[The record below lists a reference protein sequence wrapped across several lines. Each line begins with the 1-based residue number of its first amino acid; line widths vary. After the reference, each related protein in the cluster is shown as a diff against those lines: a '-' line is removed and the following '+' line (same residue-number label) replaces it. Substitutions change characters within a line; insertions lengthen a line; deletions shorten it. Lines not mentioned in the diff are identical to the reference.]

1 MVFSNLFF
9 IYLFLPLNLILYF
22 VVKNRT
28 WQNIVLLGFSLFFY
42 AWGEPVWV
50 FMLMLTAFLDYT
62 WARCIEYFRQSG
74 QTRRVKIA
82 LAASLI
88 FDLGM
93 LGVFKYS
100 GFLIENINLLTGLNL
115 PVPQI
120 ALPIGISFYT
130 FQTIS
135 YVLDV
140 YRGQV
145 PAQKT
150 YYKYLMYLSS
160 YHQLVA
166 GPIVRYS
173 DVAAEIENRTV
184 SVQDFSEGITKF
196 CVGLTKKVVVA
207 NTAGQLV
214 AQYMDGQLTGLSVAG
229 AWFGALLYAIQLY
242 YDFSAYSDMA
252 IGLGRMF
259 GFHYHINFN
268 YPYIAKSVT
277 EFWRRWHISLSSF
290 FRDYVYIPLGG
301 NRKHQIFNICIV
313 WFLTGLWHGAS
324 WNFILWGVFYGAL
337 LIVAQGAG
345 KNPVLLLPPLPV
357 VHHPHRL
364 DHLLY
369 HRSGTAGRLFK
380 RDVWP
385 VRQPA
390 HRHPA
395 FHHLFEPHL
404 LAGGGD
410 PVLHACH
417 PVGEGPPAAAAGR
430 GSAGTGLCRHRA
442 DESHTAVCLHLNAG
456 GRQLQPVFVLSN
468 ASPGWK
474 KGCAACCPTRRADS
488 WPGAQCWPWCCPSPP
503 SRRWS
508 AASLPKSRSSPW
520 KAGFPGSLPSSTT
533 PTMPTPFRNG
543 RSW

>member
-9 IYLFLPLNLILYF
+9 IYLFLPLNLILYYA
-22 VVKNRT
+22 VPNKTWKNV
-28 WQNIVLLGFSLFFY
+28 VLLLFSLFFY
-42 AWGEPVWV
+42 SWGEPVWV
-50 FMLMLTAFLDYT
+50 FLLMLTAFLDYT
-62 WARCIEYFRQSG
+62 WAKCIEYFNLTG
-74 QTRRVKIA
+74 QQRRKKIA
-82 LAASLI
+82 LIASLV

-100 GFLIENINLLTGLNL
+100 GFVVENINLLTGLSL

-145 PAQKT
+145 AAQKR

-184 SVQDFSEGITKF
+184 SAQDFSEGITRF
-196 CVGLTKKVVVA
+196 CLGLTKKVVVA
-207 NTAGQLV
+207 NVAGSL
-214 AQYMDGQLTGLSVAG
+214 AGNYLDADLASLSVAG
-229 AWFGALLYAIQLY
+229 AWFGVLLYTLQIY

-259 GFHYHINFN
+259 GFHYHQNFN
-268 YPYIAKSVT
+268 YPYIANSVT

-301 NRKHQIFNICIV
+301 KYRHQIFNICVV

-337 LIVAQGAG
+337 LIVEKLGLLKVLEKIPSVFSHLYLLFLTLIGWTIFYTTDLGKLGGYFGVMFGLSGNALSDPQLSITFMNNLFWLIAAVLFCMPITQLVKRWAQAQRSEGVRAG
-345 KNPVLLLPPLPV
+345 ISIVNAIMNVMLLFVCTAMLVGDSYNPF
-357 VHHPHRL
+357 
-364 DHLLY
+364 LY
-369 HRSGTAGRLFK
+369 
-380 RDVWP
+380 
-385 VRQPA
+385 
-390 HRHPA
+390 
-395 FHHLFEPHL
+395 
-404 LAGGGD
+404 
-410 PVLHACH
+410 
-417 PVGEGPPAAAAGR
+417 
-430 GSAGTGLCRHRA
+430 
-442 DESHTAVCLHLNAG
+442 
-456 GRQLQPVFVLSN
+456 
-468 ASPGWK
+468 
-474 KGCAACCPTRRADS
+474 
-488 WPGAQCWPWCCPSPP
+488 
-503 SRRWS
+503 
-508 AASLPKSRSSPW
+508 
-520 KAGFPGSLPSSTT
+520 
-533 PTMPTPFRNG
+533 FRF
-543 RSW
+543 

>member
-9 IYLFLPLNLILYF
+9 IYLFLPLNLILYYA
-22 VVKNRT
+22 VPNKTWKNV
-28 WQNIVLLGFSLFFY
+28 VLLLFSLFFY
-42 AWGEPVWV
+42 SWGEPVWV
-50 FMLMLTAFLDYT
+50 FLLMLTAFLDYT
-62 WARCIEYFRQSG
+62 WAKCIEYFNLTG
-74 QTRRVKIA
+74 QQRRKKMA
-82 LAASLI
+82 LIASLV

-100 GFLIENINLLTGLNL
+100 GFVVENINLLTGLSL
-115 PVPQI
+115 PVPKI

-145 PAQKT
+145 AAQKR

-184 SVQDFSEGITKF
+184 SAQDFSEGITRF
-196 CVGLTKKVVVA
+196 CLGLTKKVVVA
-207 NTAGQLV
+207 NVAGSL
-214 AQYMDGQLTGLSVAG
+214 AGNYLDADLASLSVAG
-229 AWFGALLYAIQLY
+229 AWFGVLLYTLQIY

-259 GFHYHINFN
+259 GFHYNQNFN

-301 NRKHQIFNICIV
+301 KYRHQIFNICVV

-337 LIVAQGAG
+337 LIVEKLGLLKVLEKIPSVFSHLYLLFLTLIGWTIFYTTDLGKLGGYFGVMFGLSGNALSDPQLSITFMNNLFWLIAAVLFCMPITQLVKRWAQTQRSEGVRAG
-345 KNPVLLLPPLPV
+345 ISIVNAIMNVMLLFVCTAMLVGDSYNPF
-357 VHHPHRL
+357 
-364 DHLLY
+364 LY
-369 HRSGTAGRLFK
+369 
-380 RDVWP
+380 
-385 VRQPA
+385 
-390 HRHPA
+390 
-395 FHHLFEPHL
+395 
-404 LAGGGD
+404 
-410 PVLHACH
+410 
-417 PVGEGPPAAAAGR
+417 
-430 GSAGTGLCRHRA
+430 
-442 DESHTAVCLHLNAG
+442 
-456 GRQLQPVFVLSN
+456 
-468 ASPGWK
+468 
-474 KGCAACCPTRRADS
+474 
-488 WPGAQCWPWCCPSPP
+488 
-503 SRRWS
+503 
-508 AASLPKSRSSPW
+508 
-520 KAGFPGSLPSSTT
+520 
-533 PTMPTPFRNG
+533 FRF
-543 RSW
+543 

>member
-9 IYLFLPLNLILYF
+9 IYLFLPLNRILYF

-184 SVQDFSEGITKF
+184 SVQDFS
-196 CVGLTKKVVVA
+196 
-207 NTAGQLV
+207 
-214 AQYMDGQLTGLSVAG
+214 
-229 AWFGALLYAIQLY
+229 
-242 YDFSAYSDMA
+242 
-252 IGLGRMF
+252 
-259 GFHYHINFN
+259 
-268 YPYIAKSVT
+268 
-277 EFWRRWHISLSSF
+277 
-290 FRDYVYIPLGG
+290 
-301 NRKHQIFNICIV
+301 
-313 WFLTGLWHGAS
+313 
-324 WNFILWGVFYGAL
+324 
-337 LIVAQGAG
+337 
-345 KNPVLLLPPLPV
+345 
-357 VHHPHRL
+357 
-364 DHLLY
+364 
-369 HRSGTAGRLFK
+369 
-380 RDVWP
+380 
-385 VRQPA
+385 
-390 HRHPA
+390 
-395 FHHLFEPHL
+395 
-404 LAGGGD
+404 
-410 PVLHACH
+410 
-417 PVGEGPPAAAAGR
+417 
-430 GSAGTGLCRHRA
+430 
-442 DESHTAVCLHLNAG
+442 
-456 GRQLQPVFVLSN
+456 
-468 ASPGWK
+468 
-474 KGCAACCPTRRADS
+474 
-488 WPGAQCWPWCCPSPP
+488 
-503 SRRWS
+503 
-508 AASLPKSRSSPW
+508 
-520 KAGFPGSLPSSTT
+520 
-533 PTMPTPFRNG
+533 
-543 RSW
+543 

>member
-9 IYLFLPLNLILYF
+9 IYLFLPLNLILYYA
-22 VVKNRT
+22 VPNKTWKNV
-28 WQNIVLLGFSLFFY
+28 VLLLFSLFFY
-42 AWGEPVWV
+42 SWGEPVWV
-50 FMLMLTAFLDYT
+50 FLLMLTAFLDYT
-62 WARCIEYFRQSG
+62 WAKCIEYFNLTG
-74 QTRRVKIA
+74 QQRRKKMA
-82 LAASLI
+82 LIASLV

-100 GFLIENINLLTGLNL
+100 GFVVENINLLTGLSL

-145 PAQKT
+145 AAQKR

-184 SVQDFSEGITKF
+184 SAQDFSEGITRF
-196 CVGLTKKVVVA
+196 CLGLTKKVVVA
-207 NTAGQLV
+207 NVAGSL
-214 AQYMDGQLTGLSVAG
+214 AGNYLDADLASLSVAG
-229 AWFGALLYAIQLY
+229 AWFGVLLYTLQIY

-259 GFHYHINFN
+259 GFHYHQNFN

-301 NRKHQIFNICIV
+301 KYLHQIFNICVV

-337 LIVAQGAG
+337 LIVEKLGLLKVLEKIPSVFSHLYLLFLTLIGWTIFYTTDLGKLGGYFGVMFGLSGNALSDPQLSITFMNNLFWLIAAVLFCMPITQLVKRWAQAQRSEGVRAG
-345 KNPVLLLPPLPV
+345 ISIVNAIMNVMLLFVCTAMLVGDSYNPF
-357 VHHPHRL
+357 
-364 DHLLY
+364 LY
-369 HRSGTAGRLFK
+369 
-380 RDVWP
+380 
-385 VRQPA
+385 
-390 HRHPA
+390 
-395 FHHLFEPHL
+395 
-404 LAGGGD
+404 
-410 PVLHACH
+410 
-417 PVGEGPPAAAAGR
+417 
-430 GSAGTGLCRHRA
+430 
-442 DESHTAVCLHLNAG
+442 
-456 GRQLQPVFVLSN
+456 
-468 ASPGWK
+468 
-474 KGCAACCPTRRADS
+474 
-488 WPGAQCWPWCCPSPP
+488 
-503 SRRWS
+503 
-508 AASLPKSRSSPW
+508 
-520 KAGFPGSLPSSTT
+520 
-533 PTMPTPFRNG
+533 FRF
-543 RSW
+543 

>member
-9 IYLFLPLNLILYF
+9 IYLFLPLNLILYYA
-22 VVKNRT
+22 VPNKTWKNV
-28 WQNIVLLGFSLFFY
+28 VLLLFSLFFY
-42 AWGEPVWV
+42 SWGEPVWV
-50 FMLMLTAFLDYT
+50 FLLMLTAFLDYT
-62 WARCIEYFRQSG
+62 WAKCIEYFNLTG
-74 QTRRVKIA
+74 QQRCKKIA
-82 LAASLI
+82 LIASLV

-100 GFLIENINLLTGLNL
+100 GFVVENINLLTGLSL

-145 PAQKT
+145 AAQKR

-184 SVQDFSEGITKF
+184 SAQDFSEGITRF
-196 CVGLTKKVVVA
+196 CLGLTKKVVVA
-207 NTAGQLV
+207 NVAGSL
-214 AQYMDGQLTGLSVAG
+214 AGNYLDADLASLSVAG
-229 AWFGALLYAIQLY
+229 AWFGVLLYTLQIY

-259 GFHYHINFN
+259 GFHYHQNFN

-301 NRKHQIFNICIV
+301 KYRHQIFNICVV

-337 LIVAQGAG
+337 LIVEKLGLLKVLEKIPSVFSHLYLLFLTLIGWTIFYTTDLGKLGGYFGVMFGLSGNALSDPQLSITFMNNLFWLIAAVLFCMPITQLVKRWAQTQRSEGVRAG
-345 KNPVLLLPPLPV
+345 ISIVNAIMNVMLLFVCTAMLVGDSYNPF
-357 VHHPHRL
+357 
-364 DHLLY
+364 LY
-369 HRSGTAGRLFK
+369 
-380 RDVWP
+380 
-385 VRQPA
+385 
-390 HRHPA
+390 
-395 FHHLFEPHL
+395 
-404 LAGGGD
+404 
-410 PVLHACH
+410 
-417 PVGEGPPAAAAGR
+417 
-430 GSAGTGLCRHRA
+430 
-442 DESHTAVCLHLNAG
+442 
-456 GRQLQPVFVLSN
+456 
-468 ASPGWK
+468 
-474 KGCAACCPTRRADS
+474 
-488 WPGAQCWPWCCPSPP
+488 
-503 SRRWS
+503 
-508 AASLPKSRSSPW
+508 
-520 KAGFPGSLPSSTT
+520 
-533 PTMPTPFRNG
+533 FRF
-543 RSW
+543 

>member
-9 IYLFLPLNLILYF
+9 IYLFLPLNLILYYA
-22 VVKNRT
+22 VPNKTWKNV
-28 WQNIVLLGFSLFFY
+28 VLLLFSLFFY
-42 AWGEPVWV
+42 SWGEPVWV
-50 FMLMLTAFLDYT
+50 FLLMLTAFLDYT
-62 WARCIEYFRQSG
+62 WAKCIEYFNLTG
-74 QTRRVKIA
+74 QQRRKKMA
-82 LAASLI
+82 LIASLV

-100 GFLIENINLLTGLNL
+100 GFVVENINLLTGLSL
-115 PVPQI
+115 PVPKI

-145 PAQKT
+145 AAQKR

-184 SVQDFSEGITKF
+184 SAQDFSEGITRF
-196 CVGLTKKVVVA
+196 CLGLTKKVVVA
-207 NTAGQLV
+207 NVAGSL
-214 AQYMDGQLTGLSVAG
+214 AGNYLDADLASLSVAG
-229 AWFGALLYAIQLY
+229 AWFGVLLYTLQIY

-259 GFHYHINFN
+259 GFHYHQNFN

-301 NRKHQIFNICIV
+301 KYRHQIFNICVV

-337 LIVAQGAG
+337 LIVEKLGLLKVLEKIPSVFSHLYLLFLTLIGWTIFYTTDLGKLGGYFGVMFGLSGNALSDPQLSITFMNNLFWLIAAVLFCMPITQLVKRWAQTQRSEGVRAG
-345 KNPVLLLPPLPV
+345 ISIVNAIMNVMLLFVCTAMLVGDSYNPF
-357 VHHPHRL
+357 
-364 DHLLY
+364 LY
-369 HRSGTAGRLFK
+369 
-380 RDVWP
+380 
-385 VRQPA
+385 
-390 HRHPA
+390 
-395 FHHLFEPHL
+395 
-404 LAGGGD
+404 
-410 PVLHACH
+410 
-417 PVGEGPPAAAAGR
+417 
-430 GSAGTGLCRHRA
+430 
-442 DESHTAVCLHLNAG
+442 
-456 GRQLQPVFVLSN
+456 
-468 ASPGWK
+468 
-474 KGCAACCPTRRADS
+474 
-488 WPGAQCWPWCCPSPP
+488 
-503 SRRWS
+503 
-508 AASLPKSRSSPW
+508 
-520 KAGFPGSLPSSTT
+520 
-533 PTMPTPFRNG
+533 FRF
-543 RSW
+543 

>member
-9 IYLFLPLNLILYF
+9 IYLFLPLNLILYYA
-22 VVKNRT
+22 VPNKTWKNV
-28 WQNIVLLGFSLFFY
+28 VLLLFSLFFY
-42 AWGEPVWV
+42 SWGEPVWV
-50 FMLMLTAFLDYT
+50 FLLMLTAFLDYT
-62 WARCIEYFRQSG
+62 WAKCIEYFNLTG
-74 QTRRVKIA
+74 QQRRKKIA
-82 LAASLI
+82 LIASLV

-100 GFLIENINLLTGLNL
+100 GFVVENINLLTGLSL

-145 PAQKT
+145 AAQKR

-184 SVQDFSEGITKF
+184 SAQDFSEGITRF
-196 CVGLTKKVVVA
+196 CLGLTKKVVVA
-207 NTAGQLV
+207 NVAGSL
-214 AQYMDGQLTGLSVAG
+214 AGNYLDADLASLSVAG
-229 AWFGALLYAIQLY
+229 AWFGVLLYTLQIY

-259 GFHYHINFN
+259 GFHYHQNFN

-301 NRKHQIFNICIV
+301 KYRHQIFNICVV

-337 LIVAQGAG
+337 LIVEKLGLLKVLEKIPSVFSHLYLLFLTLIGWTIFYTTDLGKLGGYFGVMFGLSGNALSDPQLSITFMNNLFWLIAAVLFCMPITQLVKRWAQTQRSEGVRAG
-345 KNPVLLLPPLPV
+345 ISIVNAIMNVMLLFVCTAMLVGDSYNPF
-357 VHHPHRL
+357 
-364 DHLLY
+364 LY
-369 HRSGTAGRLFK
+369 
-380 RDVWP
+380 
-385 VRQPA
+385 
-390 HRHPA
+390 
-395 FHHLFEPHL
+395 
-404 LAGGGD
+404 
-410 PVLHACH
+410 
-417 PVGEGPPAAAAGR
+417 
-430 GSAGTGLCRHRA
+430 
-442 DESHTAVCLHLNAG
+442 
-456 GRQLQPVFVLSN
+456 
-468 ASPGWK
+468 
-474 KGCAACCPTRRADS
+474 
-488 WPGAQCWPWCCPSPP
+488 
-503 SRRWS
+503 
-508 AASLPKSRSSPW
+508 
-520 KAGFPGSLPSSTT
+520 
-533 PTMPTPFRNG
+533 FRF
-543 RSW
+543 

>member
-9 IYLFLPLNLILYF
+9 IYLFLPLNLILYYA
-22 VVKNRT
+22 VPNKTWKNV
-28 WQNIVLLGFSLFFY
+28 VLLLFSLFFY
-42 AWGEPVWV
+42 SWGEPVWV
-50 FMLMLTAFLDYT
+50 FLLMLTAFLDYT
-62 WARCIEYFRQSG
+62 WAKCIEYFNLTG
-74 QTRRVKIA
+74 QQRRKKIA
-82 LAASLI
+82 LIASLV

-100 GFLIENINLLTGLNL
+100 GFVVENINLLTGLSL

-145 PAQKT
+145 AAQKR

-184 SVQDFSEGITKF
+184 SAQDFSEGITRF
-196 CVGLTKKVVVA
+196 CLGLTKKVVVA
-207 NTAGQLV
+207 NVAGSL
-214 AQYMDGQLTGLSVAG
+214 AGNYLDADLASLSVAG
-229 AWFGALLYAIQLY
+229 AWFGVLLYTLQIY

-259 GFHYHINFN
+259 GFHYHQNFN

-301 NRKHQIFNICIV
+301 KYRHQIFNICVV

-337 LIVAQGAG
+337 LIVEKLGLLKVLEKIPSVFSHLYLLFLTLIGWTIFYTTDLGKLGGYFGVMFGLSGNALSDPQLSITFMNNLFWLVVAVLFCMPITQLVKRWAQTQRSEGVRAG
-345 KNPVLLLPPLPV
+345 ISIVNAIMNVMLLFVCTAMLVGDSYNPF
-357 VHHPHRL
+357 
-364 DHLLY
+364 LY
-369 HRSGTAGRLFK
+369 
-380 RDVWP
+380 
-385 VRQPA
+385 
-390 HRHPA
+390 
-395 FHHLFEPHL
+395 
-404 LAGGGD
+404 
-410 PVLHACH
+410 
-417 PVGEGPPAAAAGR
+417 
-430 GSAGTGLCRHRA
+430 
-442 DESHTAVCLHLNAG
+442 
-456 GRQLQPVFVLSN
+456 
-468 ASPGWK
+468 
-474 KGCAACCPTRRADS
+474 
-488 WPGAQCWPWCCPSPP
+488 
-503 SRRWS
+503 
-508 AASLPKSRSSPW
+508 
-520 KAGFPGSLPSSTT
+520 
-533 PTMPTPFRNG
+533 FRF
-543 RSW
+543 

>member
-9 IYLFLPLNLILYF
+9 IYLFLPLNLILYYA
-22 VVKNRT
+22 VPNKTWKNV
-28 WQNIVLLGFSLFFY
+28 VLLLFSLFFY
-42 AWGEPVWV
+42 SWGEPVWV
-50 FMLMLTAFLDYT
+50 FLLMLTAFLDYT
-62 WARCIEYFRQSG
+62 WAKCIEYFNLTG
-74 QTRRVKIA
+74 QQRRKKIA
-82 LAASLI
+82 LIASLV

-100 GFLIENINLLTGLNL
+100 GFVVENINLLTGLSL
-115 PVPQI
+115 PVPKI

-145 PAQKT
+145 AAQKR

-184 SVQDFSEGITKF
+184 SAQDFSEGITRF
-196 CVGLTKKVVVA
+196 CLGLTKKVVVA
-207 NTAGQLV
+207 NVAGSL
-214 AQYMDGQLTGLSVAG
+214 AGNYLDADLASLSVAG
-229 AWFGALLYAIQLY
+229 AWFGVLLYTLQIY

-259 GFHYHINFN
+259 GFHYHQNFN

-301 NRKHQIFNICIV
+301 KYRHQIFNICVV

-337 LIVAQGAG
+337 LIVEKLGLLKVLEKIPSVFSHLYLMFLTLIGWTIFYTTDLGKLGGYFGVMFGLSGNALSDPQLSITFMNNLFWLIAAVLFCMPITQLVKRWAQTQRSEGVRAG
-345 KNPVLLLPPLPV
+345 ISIVNAIMNVMLLFVCTAMLVGDSYNPF
-357 VHHPHRL
+357 
-364 DHLLY
+364 LY
-369 HRSGTAGRLFK
+369 
-380 RDVWP
+380 
-385 VRQPA
+385 
-390 HRHPA
+390 
-395 FHHLFEPHL
+395 
-404 LAGGGD
+404 
-410 PVLHACH
+410 
-417 PVGEGPPAAAAGR
+417 
-430 GSAGTGLCRHRA
+430 
-442 DESHTAVCLHLNAG
+442 
-456 GRQLQPVFVLSN
+456 
-468 ASPGWK
+468 
-474 KGCAACCPTRRADS
+474 
-488 WPGAQCWPWCCPSPP
+488 
-503 SRRWS
+503 
-508 AASLPKSRSSPW
+508 
-520 KAGFPGSLPSSTT
+520 
-533 PTMPTPFRNG
+533 FRF
-543 RSW
+543 

>member
-1 MVFSNLFF
+1 MLCERNRKMVFSNLFF
-9 IYLFLPLNLILYF
+9 IYLFLPLNLILYY
-22 VVKNRT
+22 VVPNKTWKNV
-28 WQNIVLLGFSLFFY
+28 VLLLFSLFFY
-42 AWGEPVWV
+42 SWGEPVWV
-50 FMLMLTAFLDYT
+50 FLLMLTAFLDYT
-62 WARCIEYFRQSG
+62 WAKCIEYFNLTG
-74 QTRRVKIA
+74 QQRRKKIA
-82 LAASLI
+82 LIASLV

-100 GFLIENINLLTGLNL
+100 GFVVENINLLTGLSL

-145 PAQKT
+145 AAQKR

-184 SVQDFSEGITKF
+184 SAQDFSEGITRF
-196 CVGLTKKVVVA
+196 CLGLTKKVVVA
-207 NTAGQLV
+207 NVAGSL
-214 AQYMDGQLTGLSVAG
+214 AGNYLDADLASLSVAG
-229 AWFGALLYAIQLY
+229 AWFGVLLYTLQIY

-259 GFHYHINFN
+259 GFHYHQNFN

-301 NRKHQIFNICIV
+301 KYRHQIFNICVV

-337 LIVAQGAG
+337 LIVEKLGLLKVLEKIPSVFSHLYLLFLTLIGWTIFYTTDLG
-345 KNPVLLLPPLPV
+345 KLGGYFGVMFGL
-357 VHHPHRL
+357 
-364 DHLLY
+364 
-369 HRSGTAGRLFK
+369 SG
-380 RDVWP
+380 
-385 VRQPA
+385 
-390 HRHPA
+390 
-395 FHHLFEPHL
+395 
-404 LAGGGD
+404 
-410 PVLHACH
+410 
-417 PVGEGPPAAAAGR
+417 
-430 GSAGTGLCRHRA
+430 
-442 DESHTAVCLHLNAG
+442 N
-456 GRQLQPVFVLSN
+456 VLSDPQLSITFMNNLFWLVAAVMFCMPITQLVKRWAQAQRSEGVRAGISIVN
-468 ASPGWK
+468 AIMNVMLLFVCTAMLVG
-474 KGCAACCPTRRADS
+474 DS
-488 WPGAQCWPWCCPSPP
+488 YN
-503 SRRWS
+503 
-508 AASLPKSRSSPW
+508 
-520 KAGFPGSLPSSTT
+520 
-533 PTMPTPFRNG
+533 PFLYFRF
-543 RSW
+543 

>member
-9 IYLFLPLNLILYF
+9 IYLFLPLNLILYYA
-22 VVKNRT
+22 VPNKTWKNV
-28 WQNIVLLGFSLFFY
+28 VLLLFSLFFY
-42 AWGEPVWV
+42 SWGEPVWV
-50 FMLMLTAFLDYT
+50 FLLMLTAFLDYT
-62 WARCIEYFRQSG
+62 WAKCIEYFNLTG
-74 QTRRVKIA
+74 QQRRKKIA
-82 LAASLI
+82 LIASLV

-100 GFLIENINLLTGLNL
+100 GFVVENINLLTGLSL

-145 PAQKT
+145 AAQKR

-184 SVQDFSEGITKF
+184 SAQDFSEGITRF
-196 CVGLTKKVVVA
+196 CLGLTKKVVVA
-207 NTAGQLV
+207 NVAGSL
-214 AQYMDGQLTGLSVAG
+214 AGNYLDANLASLSVAG
-229 AWFGALLYAIQLY
+229 AWFGVLLYTLQIY

-259 GFHYHINFN
+259 GFHYHQNFN

-301 NRKHQIFNICIV
+301 KYRHQIFNICVV

-337 LIVAQGAG
+337 LIVEKLGLLKVLEKIPSVFSHLYLLFLTLIGWTIFYTTDLGKLGGYFGVMFGLSGNALSDPQLSITFMNNLFWLIAAVLFCMPITQLVKRWAQAQRSEGVRAG
-345 KNPVLLLPPLPV
+345 ISIVNAIMNVMLLFVCTAMLVGDSYNPF
-357 VHHPHRL
+357 
-364 DHLLY
+364 LY
-369 HRSGTAGRLFK
+369 
-380 RDVWP
+380 
-385 VRQPA
+385 
-390 HRHPA
+390 
-395 FHHLFEPHL
+395 
-404 LAGGGD
+404 
-410 PVLHACH
+410 
-417 PVGEGPPAAAAGR
+417 
-430 GSAGTGLCRHRA
+430 
-442 DESHTAVCLHLNAG
+442 
-456 GRQLQPVFVLSN
+456 
-468 ASPGWK
+468 
-474 KGCAACCPTRRADS
+474 
-488 WPGAQCWPWCCPSPP
+488 
-503 SRRWS
+503 
-508 AASLPKSRSSPW
+508 
-520 KAGFPGSLPSSTT
+520 
-533 PTMPTPFRNG
+533 FRF
-543 RSW
+543 

>member
-1 MVFSNLFF
+1 MLCERNRKMVFSNLFF
-9 IYLFLPLNLILYF
+9 IYLFLPLNLILYYA
-22 VVKNRT
+22 VPNKTWKNV
-28 WQNIVLLGFSLFFY
+28 VLLLFSLFFY
-42 AWGEPVWV
+42 SWGEPVWV
-50 FMLMLTAFLDYT
+50 FLLMLTAFLDYT
-62 WARCIEYFRQSG
+62 WAKCIEYFNLTG
-74 QTRRVKIA
+74 QQRRKKMA
-82 LAASLI
+82 LIASLV

-100 GFLIENINLLTGLNL
+100 GFVVENINLLTGLSL

-145 PAQKT
+145 AAQKR

-184 SVQDFSEGITKF
+184 SAQDFSEGITRF
-196 CVGLTKKVVVA
+196 CLGLTKKVVVA
-207 NTAGQLV
+207 NVAGSL
-214 AQYMDGQLTGLSVAG
+214 AGNYLDADLASLSVAG
-229 AWFGALLYAIQLY
+229 AWFGVLLYTLQIY

-259 GFHYHINFN
+259 GFHYHQNFN

-301 NRKHQIFNICIV
+301 KYRHQIFNICVV

-337 LIVAQGAG
+337 LIVEKLGLLKVLEKIPSVFSHLYLLFLTLIGWTIFYTTDLGKLGGYFGVMFGLSGNALSDPQLSITFMNNLFWLIAAVLFCMPITQLVKRWAQAQRSEGVRAG
-345 KNPVLLLPPLPV
+345 ISIVNAIMNVMLLFVCTAMLVGDSYNPF
-357 VHHPHRL
+357 
-364 DHLLY
+364 LY
-369 HRSGTAGRLFK
+369 
-380 RDVWP
+380 
-385 VRQPA
+385 
-390 HRHPA
+390 
-395 FHHLFEPHL
+395 
-404 LAGGGD
+404 
-410 PVLHACH
+410 
-417 PVGEGPPAAAAGR
+417 
-430 GSAGTGLCRHRA
+430 
-442 DESHTAVCLHLNAG
+442 
-456 GRQLQPVFVLSN
+456 
-468 ASPGWK
+468 
-474 KGCAACCPTRRADS
+474 
-488 WPGAQCWPWCCPSPP
+488 
-503 SRRWS
+503 
-508 AASLPKSRSSPW
+508 
-520 KAGFPGSLPSSTT
+520 
-533 PTMPTPFRNG
+533 FRF
-543 RSW
+543 

>member
-9 IYLFLPLNLILYF
+9 IYLFLPLNLILYYA
-22 VVKNRT
+22 VPNKTWKNV
-28 WQNIVLLGFSLFFY
+28 VLLLFSLFFY
-42 AWGEPVWV
+42 SWGEPVWV
-50 FMLMLTAFLDYT
+50 FLLMLTAFLDYT
-62 WARCIEYFRQSG
+62 WAKCIEYFNLTG
-74 QTRRVKIA
+74 QQRRKKMA
-82 LAASLI
+82 LIASLV

-100 GFLIENINLLTGLNL
+100 GFVVENINLLTGLSL
-115 PVPQI
+115 PVPKI

-145 PAQKT
+145 AAQKR

-184 SVQDFSEGITKF
+184 SAQDFSEGITRF
-196 CVGLTKKVVVA
+196 CLGLTKKVVVA
-207 NTAGQLV
+207 NVAGSL
-214 AQYMDGQLTGLSVAG
+214 AGNYLDADLASLSVAG
-229 AWFGALLYAIQLY
+229 AWFGVLLYTLQIY

-259 GFHYHINFN
+259 GFHYHQNFN

-301 NRKHQIFNICIV
+301 KYRHQIFNICVV

-337 LIVAQGAG
+337 LIVEKLGLLKVLEKIPSVFSHLYLLFLTLIGWTIFYTTDLGKLGGYFGVMFGLSGNALSDPQLSITFMNNLFWLIAAVLFCMPIPQLVKRWAQTQRSEGVRAG
-345 KNPVLLLPPLPV
+345 ISIVNAIMNVMLLFVCTAMLVGDSYNPF
-357 VHHPHRL
+357 
-364 DHLLY
+364 LY
-369 HRSGTAGRLFK
+369 
-380 RDVWP
+380 
-385 VRQPA
+385 
-390 HRHPA
+390 
-395 FHHLFEPHL
+395 
-404 LAGGGD
+404 
-410 PVLHACH
+410 
-417 PVGEGPPAAAAGR
+417 
-430 GSAGTGLCRHRA
+430 
-442 DESHTAVCLHLNAG
+442 
-456 GRQLQPVFVLSN
+456 
-468 ASPGWK
+468 
-474 KGCAACCPTRRADS
+474 
-488 WPGAQCWPWCCPSPP
+488 
-503 SRRWS
+503 
-508 AASLPKSRSSPW
+508 
-520 KAGFPGSLPSSTT
+520 
-533 PTMPTPFRNG
+533 FRF
-543 RSW
+543 

>member
-9 IYLFLPLNLILYF
+9 IYLFLPLNLILYYA
-22 VVKNRT
+22 VPNKTWKNV
-28 WQNIVLLGFSLFFY
+28 VLLLFSLFFY
-42 AWGEPVWV
+42 SWGEPVWV
-50 FMLMLTAFLDYT
+50 FLLMLTAFLDYT
-62 WARCIEYFRQSG
+62 WAKCIEYFNLTG
-74 QTRRVKIA
+74 QQRRKKMA
-82 LAASLI
+82 LIASLV

-100 GFLIENINLLTGLNL
+100 GFVVENIDLLTGLSL
-115 PVPQI
+115 PVPKI

-145 PAQKT
+145 AAQKR

-184 SVQDFSEGITKF
+184 SAQDFSEGITRF
-196 CVGLTKKVVVA
+196 CLGLTKKVVVA
-207 NTAGQLV
+207 NVAGSL
-214 AQYMDGQLTGLSVAG
+214 AGNYLDADLASLSVAG
-229 AWFGALLYAIQLY
+229 AWFGVLLYTLQIY

-259 GFHYHINFN
+259 GFHYHQNFN

-301 NRKHQIFNICIV
+301 KYRHQIFNICVV

-337 LIVAQGAG
+337 LIVEKLGLLKVLEKIPSVFSHLYLLFLTLIGWTIFYTTDLGKLGGYFGVMFGLSGNALSDPQLSITFMNNLFWLIAAVLFCMPITQLVKRWAQAQRSEGVRAG
-345 KNPVLLLPPLPV
+345 ISIVNAIMNVMLLFVCTAMLVGDSYNPF
-357 VHHPHRL
+357 
-364 DHLLY
+364 LY
-369 HRSGTAGRLFK
+369 
-380 RDVWP
+380 
-385 VRQPA
+385 
-390 HRHPA
+390 
-395 FHHLFEPHL
+395 
-404 LAGGGD
+404 
-410 PVLHACH
+410 
-417 PVGEGPPAAAAGR
+417 
-430 GSAGTGLCRHRA
+430 
-442 DESHTAVCLHLNAG
+442 
-456 GRQLQPVFVLSN
+456 
-468 ASPGWK
+468 
-474 KGCAACCPTRRADS
+474 
-488 WPGAQCWPWCCPSPP
+488 
-503 SRRWS
+503 
-508 AASLPKSRSSPW
+508 
-520 KAGFPGSLPSSTT
+520 
-533 PTMPTPFRNG
+533 FRF
-543 RSW
+543 

>member
-9 IYLFLPLNLILYF
+9 IYLFLPLNLILYYA
-22 VVKNRT
+22 VPNKTWKNV
-28 WQNIVLLGFSLFFY
+28 VLLLFSLFFY
-42 AWGEPVWV
+42 SWGEPVWV
-50 FMLMLTAFLDYT
+50 FLLMLTAFLDYT
-62 WARCIEYFRQSG
+62 WAKCIEYFNLTG
-74 QTRRVKIA
+74 QQHRKKIA
-82 LAASLI
+82 LIASLV

-100 GFLIENINLLTGLNL
+100 GFVVENINLLTGLSL

-145 PAQKT
+145 AAQKR

-184 SVQDFSEGITKF
+184 SAQDFSEGITRF
-196 CVGLTKKVVVA
+196 CLGLTKKVVVA
-207 NTAGQLV
+207 NVAGSL
-214 AQYMDGQLTGLSVAG
+214 AGNYLDADLASLSVAG
-229 AWFGALLYAIQLY
+229 AWFGVLLYTLQIY

-259 GFHYHINFN
+259 GFHYHQNFD

-301 NRKHQIFNICIV
+301 KYRHQIFNICVV

-337 LIVAQGAG
+337 LIVEKLGLLKVLEKIPSVFSHFYLLFLTLIGWTIFYTTDLGKLGGYFGVMFGLSGNALSDPQLSITFMNNLFWLIAAVLFCMPITQLVKRWAQTQRSEGVRAG
-345 KNPVLLLPPLPV
+345 ISIVNAIMNVMLLFVCTAMLVGDSYNPF
-357 VHHPHRL
+357 
-364 DHLLY
+364 LY
-369 HRSGTAGRLFK
+369 
-380 RDVWP
+380 
-385 VRQPA
+385 
-390 HRHPA
+390 
-395 FHHLFEPHL
+395 
-404 LAGGGD
+404 
-410 PVLHACH
+410 
-417 PVGEGPPAAAAGR
+417 
-430 GSAGTGLCRHRA
+430 
-442 DESHTAVCLHLNAG
+442 
-456 GRQLQPVFVLSN
+456 
-468 ASPGWK
+468 
-474 KGCAACCPTRRADS
+474 
-488 WPGAQCWPWCCPSPP
+488 
-503 SRRWS
+503 
-508 AASLPKSRSSPW
+508 
-520 KAGFPGSLPSSTT
+520 
-533 PTMPTPFRNG
+533 FRF
-543 RSW
+543 

>member
-9 IYLFLPLNLILYF
+9 IYLFLPLNLILYYA
-22 VVKNRT
+22 VPNKTWKNV
-28 WQNIVLLGFSLFFY
+28 VLLLFSLFFY
-42 AWGEPVWV
+42 SWGEPVWV
-50 FMLMLTAFLDYT
+50 FLLMLTAFLDYT
-62 WARCIEYFRQSG
+62 WAKCIEYFNLTG
-74 QTRRVKIA
+74 QQRRKKIA
-82 LAASLI
+82 LIASLV

-100 GFLIENINLLTGLNL
+100 GFVVENINLLTGLSL

-145 PAQKT
+145 AAQKR

-184 SVQDFSEGITKF
+184 SAQDFSEGITRF
-196 CVGLTKKVVVA
+196 CLGLTKKVVVA
-207 NTAGQLV
+207 NVAGSL
-214 AQYMDGQLTGLSVAG
+214 AGNYLDADLASLSVAG
-229 AWFGALLYAIQLY
+229 AWFGVLLYTLQIY

-259 GFHYHINFN
+259 GFHYHQNFN

-301 NRKHQIFNICIV
+301 KYRHQIFNICVV

-337 LIVAQGAG
+337 LIVEKLGLLKVLEKIPSVFSHLYLLFLTLIGWTIFYTTDLGKLGEYFGVMFGLSGNALSDPQLSITFMNNLFWLIAAVLFCMPITQLVKRWAQAQRSEGVRAG
-345 KNPVLLLPPLPV
+345 ISIVNAIMNVMLLFVCTAMLVGDSYNPF
-357 VHHPHRL
+357 
-364 DHLLY
+364 LY
-369 HRSGTAGRLFK
+369 
-380 RDVWP
+380 
-385 VRQPA
+385 
-390 HRHPA
+390 
-395 FHHLFEPHL
+395 
-404 LAGGGD
+404 
-410 PVLHACH
+410 
-417 PVGEGPPAAAAGR
+417 
-430 GSAGTGLCRHRA
+430 
-442 DESHTAVCLHLNAG
+442 
-456 GRQLQPVFVLSN
+456 
-468 ASPGWK
+468 
-474 KGCAACCPTRRADS
+474 
-488 WPGAQCWPWCCPSPP
+488 
-503 SRRWS
+503 
-508 AASLPKSRSSPW
+508 
-520 KAGFPGSLPSSTT
+520 
-533 PTMPTPFRNG
+533 FRF
-543 RSW
+543 

>member
-9 IYLFLPLNLILYF
+9 IYLFLPLNLILYYA
-22 VVKNRT
+22 VPNKTWKNV
-28 WQNIVLLGFSLFFY
+28 VLLLFSLFFY
-42 AWGEPVWV
+42 SWGEPVWV
-50 FMLMLTAFLDYT
+50 FLLMLTAFLDYT
-62 WARCIEYFRQSG
+62 WAKCIEYFHLTG
-74 QTRRVKIA
+74 QQRRKKIA
-82 LAASLI
+82 LIASLV

-100 GFLIENINLLTGLNL
+100 GFVVENINLLTGLSL
-115 PVPQI
+115 PVPKI

-145 PAQKT
+145 AAQKR

-184 SVQDFSEGITKF
+184 SAQDFSEGITRF
-196 CVGLTKKVVVA
+196 CLGLTKKVVVA
-207 NTAGQLV
+207 NVAGSL
-214 AQYMDGQLTGLSVAG
+214 AGNYLDADLASLSVAG
-229 AWFGALLYAIQLY
+229 AWFGVLLYTLQIY

-259 GFHYHINFN
+259 GFHYHQNFN

-301 NRKHQIFNICIV
+301 KYRHQIFNICVV

-337 LIVAQGAG
+337 LIVEKLGLLKVLEKIPSVFSHLYLLFLTLIGWTIFYTTDLGKLRGYFGVMFGLSDNALSDPQLSITFMNNLFWLVAAVLFCMPITQLVKRWAQAQRSEGVRAG
-345 KNPVLLLPPLPV
+345 ISIVNAIMNVMLLFVCTAMLVGDSYNPF
-357 VHHPHRL
+357 
-364 DHLLY
+364 LY
-369 HRSGTAGRLFK
+369 
-380 RDVWP
+380 
-385 VRQPA
+385 
-390 HRHPA
+390 
-395 FHHLFEPHL
+395 
-404 LAGGGD
+404 
-410 PVLHACH
+410 
-417 PVGEGPPAAAAGR
+417 
-430 GSAGTGLCRHRA
+430 
-442 DESHTAVCLHLNAG
+442 
-456 GRQLQPVFVLSN
+456 
-468 ASPGWK
+468 
-474 KGCAACCPTRRADS
+474 
-488 WPGAQCWPWCCPSPP
+488 
-503 SRRWS
+503 
-508 AASLPKSRSSPW
+508 
-520 KAGFPGSLPSSTT
+520 
-533 PTMPTPFRNG
+533 FRF
-543 RSW
+543 

>member
-9 IYLFLPLNLILYF
+9 IYLFLPLNLILYYA
-22 VVKNRT
+22 VPNKTWKNV
-28 WQNIVLLGFSLFFY
+28 VLLLFSLFFY
-42 AWGEPVWV
+42 SWGEPVWV
-50 FMLMLTAFLDYT
+50 FLLMLTAFLDYT
-62 WARCIEYFRQSG
+62 WAKCIEYFNLTG
-74 QTRRVKIA
+74 QQRRKKIA
-82 LAASLI
+82 LIASLV

-100 GFLIENINLLTGLNL
+100 GFVVENINLLTGLSL

-145 PAQKT
+145 AAQKR

-184 SVQDFSEGITKF
+184 SAQDFSEGITRL
-196 CVGLTKKVVVA
+196 CLGLTKKVVVA
-207 NTAGQLV
+207 NVAGSL
-214 AQYMDGQLTGLSVAG
+214 AGNYLDADLASLSVAG
-229 AWFGALLYAIQLY
+229 AWFGVLLYTLQIY

-259 GFHYHINFN
+259 GFHYHQNFN

-301 NRKHQIFNICIV
+301 KYRHQIFNICVV

-337 LIVAQGAG
+337 LIVEKLGLLKVLEKIPSVFSHLYLLFLTLIGWTIFYTTDLGKLGRYFGVMFGLSGNALSDPQLSITFMNNLFWLIAAVLFCMPITQLVKRWAQTQRSEGVRAG
-345 KNPVLLLPPLPV
+345 ISIVNAIMNVMLLFVCTAMLVGDSYNPF
-357 VHHPHRL
+357 
-364 DHLLY
+364 LY
-369 HRSGTAGRLFK
+369 
-380 RDVWP
+380 
-385 VRQPA
+385 
-390 HRHPA
+390 
-395 FHHLFEPHL
+395 
-404 LAGGGD
+404 
-410 PVLHACH
+410 
-417 PVGEGPPAAAAGR
+417 
-430 GSAGTGLCRHRA
+430 
-442 DESHTAVCLHLNAG
+442 
-456 GRQLQPVFVLSN
+456 
-468 ASPGWK
+468 
-474 KGCAACCPTRRADS
+474 
-488 WPGAQCWPWCCPSPP
+488 
-503 SRRWS
+503 
-508 AASLPKSRSSPW
+508 
-520 KAGFPGSLPSSTT
+520 
-533 PTMPTPFRNG
+533 FRF
-543 RSW
+543 

>member
-9 IYLFLPLNLILYF
+9 IYLFLPLNLILYYA
-22 VVKNRT
+22 VPNKTWKNV
-28 WQNIVLLGFSLFFY
+28 VLLLFSLFFY
-42 AWGEPVWV
+42 SWGEPVWV
-50 FMLMLTAFLDYT
+50 FLLMLTAFLDYT
-62 WARCIEYFRQSG
+62 WAKCIEYFHLTG
-74 QTRRVKIA
+74 QQRRKKIA
-82 LAASLI
+82 LIASLV

-100 GFLIENINLLTGLNL
+100 GFVVENINLLTGLSL

-145 PAQKT
+145 AAQKR

-184 SVQDFSEGITKF
+184 SAQDFSEGITRF
-196 CVGLTKKVVVA
+196 CLGLTKKVVVA
-207 NTAGQLV
+207 NVAGSL
-214 AQYMDGQLTGLSVAG
+214 AGNYLDADLASLSVAG
-229 AWFGALLYAIQLY
+229 AWFGVLLYTLQIY

-259 GFHYHINFN
+259 GFHYHQNFN

-301 NRKHQIFNICIV
+301 KYRHQIFNICVV

-337 LIVAQGAG
+337 LIVEKLGLLKVLEKIPSVFSHLYLLFLTLIGWTIFYTTDLGKLGGYFGVMFGLSGNALSDPQLSITFMNNLFWLIAAVLFCMPITQLVKRWAQTQRSEGVRAG
-345 KNPVLLLPPLPV
+345 ISIVNAIMNVMLLFVCTAMLVGDSYNPF
-357 VHHPHRL
+357 
-364 DHLLY
+364 LY
-369 HRSGTAGRLFK
+369 
-380 RDVWP
+380 
-385 VRQPA
+385 
-390 HRHPA
+390 
-395 FHHLFEPHL
+395 
-404 LAGGGD
+404 
-410 PVLHACH
+410 
-417 PVGEGPPAAAAGR
+417 
-430 GSAGTGLCRHRA
+430 
-442 DESHTAVCLHLNAG
+442 
-456 GRQLQPVFVLSN
+456 
-468 ASPGWK
+468 
-474 KGCAACCPTRRADS
+474 
-488 WPGAQCWPWCCPSPP
+488 
-503 SRRWS
+503 
-508 AASLPKSRSSPW
+508 
-520 KAGFPGSLPSSTT
+520 
-533 PTMPTPFRNG
+533 FRF
-543 RSW
+543 

>member
-9 IYLFLPLNLILYF
+9 IYLFLPLNLILYYA
-22 VVKNRT
+22 VPNKTWKNV
-28 WQNIVLLGFSLFFY
+28 VLLLFSLFFY
-42 AWGEPVWV
+42 SWGEPVWV
-50 FMLMLTAFLDYT
+50 FLLMLTAFLDYT
-62 WARCIEYFRQSG
+62 WAKCIEYFNLTG
-74 QTRRVKIA
+74 QQRRKKIA
-82 LAASLI
+82 LIASLV

-100 GFLIENINLLTGLNL
+100 GFVVENINLLTGLSL

-145 PAQKT
+145 AAQKR

-184 SVQDFSEGITKF
+184 SAQDFSEGITRF
-196 CVGLTKKVVVA
+196 CLGLTKKVVVA
-207 NTAGQLV
+207 NVAGSL
-214 AQYMDGQLTGLSVAG
+214 AGNYLDADLASLSVAG
-229 AWFGALLYAIQLY
+229 AWFGVLLYTLQIY

-259 GFHYHINFN
+259 GFHYHQNFN

-301 NRKHQIFNICIV
+301 KYRHQIFNICVV

-337 LIVAQGAG
+337 LIVEKLGLLKVLEKIPSVFSHLYLLFLTLIGWTIFYTTDLGKLGECFGVMFGLSGNALSDPQLSITFMNNLFWLIAAVLFCMPITQLVKRWAQAQRSEGVRAG
-345 KNPVLLLPPLPV
+345 ISIVNAIMNVMLLFVCTAMLVGDSYNPF
-357 VHHPHRL
+357 
-364 DHLLY
+364 LY
-369 HRSGTAGRLFK
+369 
-380 RDVWP
+380 
-385 VRQPA
+385 
-390 HRHPA
+390 
-395 FHHLFEPHL
+395 
-404 LAGGGD
+404 
-410 PVLHACH
+410 
-417 PVGEGPPAAAAGR
+417 
-430 GSAGTGLCRHRA
+430 
-442 DESHTAVCLHLNAG
+442 
-456 GRQLQPVFVLSN
+456 
-468 ASPGWK
+468 
-474 KGCAACCPTRRADS
+474 
-488 WPGAQCWPWCCPSPP
+488 
-503 SRRWS
+503 
-508 AASLPKSRSSPW
+508 
-520 KAGFPGSLPSSTT
+520 
-533 PTMPTPFRNG
+533 FRF
-543 RSW
+543 

>member
-9 IYLFLPLNLILYF
+9 IYLFLPLNLILYYA
-22 VVKNRT
+22 VPNKTWKNV
-28 WQNIVLLGFSLFFY
+28 VLLLFSLFFY
-42 AWGEPVWV
+42 SWGEPVWV
-50 FMLMLTAFLDYT
+50 FLLMLTAFLDYT
-62 WARCIEYFRQSG
+62 WAKCIEYFNLTG
-74 QTRRVKIA
+74 QQRRKKIA
-82 LAASLI
+82 LIASLV

-100 GFLIENINLLTGLNL
+100 GFVVENINLLTGLSL
-115 PVPQI
+115 PVPKI

-145 PAQKT
+145 AAQKR

-184 SVQDFSEGITKF
+184 SAQDFSEGITRF
-196 CVGLTKKVVVA
+196 CLGLTKKVVVA
-207 NTAGQLV
+207 NVAGSL
-214 AQYMDGQLTGLSVAG
+214 AGNYLDADLASLSVAG
-229 AWFGALLYAIQLY
+229 AWFGVLLYTLQIY

-259 GFHYHINFN
+259 GFHYHQNFN

-301 NRKHQIFNICIV
+301 KYRHQIFNICVV

-337 LIVAQGAG
+337 LIVEKLGLLKVLEKIPSVFSHLYLLFLTLIGWTIFYTTDLGKLGGYFGVMFGLSGNALSDPQLSITFMNNLFWLIAAVLFCMPITQLVKRWAQAQRSEGVRAG
-345 KNPVLLLPPLPV
+345 ISIVNAIMNVMLLFVCTAMLVGDSYNPF
-357 VHHPHRL
+357 
-364 DHLLY
+364 LY
-369 HRSGTAGRLFK
+369 
-380 RDVWP
+380 
-385 VRQPA
+385 
-390 HRHPA
+390 
-395 FHHLFEPHL
+395 
-404 LAGGGD
+404 
-410 PVLHACH
+410 
-417 PVGEGPPAAAAGR
+417 
-430 GSAGTGLCRHRA
+430 
-442 DESHTAVCLHLNAG
+442 
-456 GRQLQPVFVLSN
+456 
-468 ASPGWK
+468 
-474 KGCAACCPTRRADS
+474 
-488 WPGAQCWPWCCPSPP
+488 
-503 SRRWS
+503 
-508 AASLPKSRSSPW
+508 
-520 KAGFPGSLPSSTT
+520 
-533 PTMPTPFRNG
+533 FRF
-543 RSW
+543 

>member
-9 IYLFLPLNLILYF
+9 IYLFLPLNLILYYA
-22 VVKNRT
+22 VPNKTWKNV
-28 WQNIVLLGFSLFFY
+28 VLLLFSLFFY
-42 AWGEPVWV
+42 SWGEPVWV
-50 FMLMLTAFLDYT
+50 FLLMLTAFLDYT
-62 WARCIEYFRQSG
+62 WAKCIEYFNLTG
-74 QTRRVKIA
+74 QQRRKKIA
-82 LAASLI
+82 LIASLV

-100 GFLIENINLLTGLNL
+100 GFVVENINLLTGLSL

-145 PAQKT
+145 AAQKR

-184 SVQDFSEGITKF
+184 SAQDFSEGITRF
-196 CVGLTKKVVVA
+196 CLGLTKKVVVA
-207 NTAGQLV
+207 NVAGSL
-214 AQYMDGQLTGLSVAG
+214 AGNYLDANLASLSVAG
-229 AWFGALLYAIQLY
+229 AWFGVLLYTLQIY

-259 GFHYHINFN
+259 GFHYHQNFN

-301 NRKHQIFNICIV
+301 KYRHQIFNICVV

-337 LIVAQGAG
+337 LIVEKLGLLKVLEKIPSVFSHLYLMFLTLIGWTIFYTTDLGKLGGYFGVMFGLSGNALSDPQLSITFMNNLFWLIAAVLFCMPITQLVKRWAQAQRSEGVRAG
-345 KNPVLLLPPLPV
+345 ISIVNAIMNVMLLFVCTAMLVGDSYNPF
-357 VHHPHRL
+357 
-364 DHLLY
+364 LY
-369 HRSGTAGRLFK
+369 
-380 RDVWP
+380 
-385 VRQPA
+385 
-390 HRHPA
+390 
-395 FHHLFEPHL
+395 
-404 LAGGGD
+404 
-410 PVLHACH
+410 
-417 PVGEGPPAAAAGR
+417 
-430 GSAGTGLCRHRA
+430 
-442 DESHTAVCLHLNAG
+442 
-456 GRQLQPVFVLSN
+456 
-468 ASPGWK
+468 
-474 KGCAACCPTRRADS
+474 
-488 WPGAQCWPWCCPSPP
+488 
-503 SRRWS
+503 
-508 AASLPKSRSSPW
+508 
-520 KAGFPGSLPSSTT
+520 
-533 PTMPTPFRNG
+533 FRF
-543 RSW
+543 